1 MATKKSS
8 ATTAKKKSTTKR
20 PAAKKSR
27 QRTTATS
34 ASTQAA
40 GRPANPDRL
49 TEVAKTIGSTVGDIV
64 AKTKKVLHR

>member
-8 ATTAKKKSTTKR
+8 ATTAKEKSTRKR

-27 QRTTATS
+27 QRATATS

-40 GRPANPDRL
+40 GQPANRDRL